1 MEMSDLVNAVI
12 GGDKEGAQKAF
23 SDMMAA
29 KVTDALDVKKV
40 EVASNLLGTQ
50 EVETNEP
57 EAVETEVDGSSNEE
71 PASTEESPE

>member
-71 PASTEESPE
+71 PTSTEESPE